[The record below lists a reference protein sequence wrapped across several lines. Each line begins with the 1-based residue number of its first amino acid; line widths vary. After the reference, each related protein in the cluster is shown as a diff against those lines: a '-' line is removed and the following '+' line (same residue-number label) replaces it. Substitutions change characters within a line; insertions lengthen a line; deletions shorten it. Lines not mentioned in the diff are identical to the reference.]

1 MIRFEDRLDLRGQA
15 ITSDELYFDLGSY
28 PYPLPSNAIQNMSF
42 CTLTPGEVDLLLT
55 KMKESPENI
64 FRESKETITLQR
76 EPMPY
81 RPEFDISK
89 LQEATSESHL
99 EAAVLANPNL
109 FPEQLRPSENAVLCR
124 QVPISPFK
132 PSQMDR
138 ADITYYTD
146 EPISN
151 GTIPNTIIELKHRRA
166 GKNEALQVVRYVKWL
181 EKIAPTDFE
190 RISINLFAP
199 SFTRNI
205 RDHIPREYST
215 HIKLVPFK
223 QTASLLED
231 F

>member
-1 MIRFEDRLDLRGQA
+1 
-15 ITSDELYFDLGSY
+15 
-28 PYPLPSNAIQNMSF
+28 
-42 CTLTPGEVDLLLT
+42 
-55 KMKESPENI
+55 
-64 FRESKETITLQR
+64 
-76 EPMPY
+76 
-81 RPEFDISK
+81 
-89 LQEATSESHL
+89 
-99 EAAVLANPNL
+99 
-109 FPEQLRPSENAVLCR
+109 
-124 QVPISPFK
+124 
-132 PSQMDR
+132 MDR

-166 GKNEALQVVRYVKWL
+166 GKKEALQVVRYVKWL

-205 RDHIPREYST
+205 RDYIPREYST